1 MYACVDYI
9 LFLSPY
15 FLFHNKRFVF
25 RIHNAP
31 NIMIWPEGISFK
43 KAGVR
48 FPQVDNL
55 LSIPYH
61 IIPAIKYFKISLLQ
75 NFKVQICKG
84 QMYCTL
90 KKTGVPV
97 GCQD

>member
-1 MYACVDYI
+1 MYAFVDCI
-9 LFLSPY
+9 LFLSTY

-25 RIHNAP
+25 AKHNAP
-31 NIMIWPEGISFK
+31 NIMLFPKGISLK

-48 FPQVDNL
+48 SPQVGNL
-55 LSIPYH
+55 HSIPYH
-61 IIPAIKYFKISLLQ
+61 INLAIKYFKISLLQ

-97 GCQD
+97 GRKD